1 VKPLAVDHDSVGSR
15 MGDAM
20 KDTPS
25 ARQDRRDWKALPQRP
40 RPGRPS
46 ALLSI
51 RTPISRGARITLIVL
66 SFAIPLAAWFIISAA
81 GVVSATFLPS
91 PAATLSAG
99 VEMAKAGELFTDM
112 WDTIQRILYGFGLA
126 VLVSVPLG
134 MLMGTFAAAN
144 SLFGPLISAVRYLPA
159 PAFIP
164 LLIIW
169 VGLDE
174 WTKILLLFIGTVF
187 FNTMM
192 VADVARSVPTALIN
206 VSYTLGAR
214 RGEVLRKVIVPHSLP
229 GIIDAARVNI
239 AAAWN
244 FVVVAELVVSTT
256 GLGRRIVQAQ
266 RFLQT
271 DRIFAMLI
279 LIGVIGVLIDL
290 LLRLVR
296 NQVGRWTG

>member
-1 VKPLAVDHDSVGSR
+1 MKPLAVDHDSTGGT
-15 MGDAM
+15 MTE
-20 KDTPS
+20 DTPS
-25 ARQDRRDWKALPQRP
+25 ARQDRRDWQALPQRS

-46 ALLSI
+46 SLLSI
-51 RTPISRGARITLIVL
+51 RTPISRGARTTLIVM
-66 SFAIPLAAWFIISAA
+66 SFAVPLAAWFIVSAA
-81 GVVSATFLPS
+81 GVVEPTFLPS
-91 PAATLSAG
+91 PAATWSAG
-99 VEMAKAGELFTDM
+99 VEMAKSGELFTDM
-112 WDTIQRILYGFGLA
+112 WDTVQRILYGFGLA

-134 MLMGTFAAAN
+134 ILMGTFSAAN

-192 VADVARSVPTALIN
+192 TADVVRSVPMPLIN

-229 GIIDAARVNI
+229 GIVDAARVNV

-271 DRIFAMLI
+271 DRIFAILI

-290 LLRLVR
+290 LLRLLR

>member
-1 VKPLAVDHDSVGSR
+1 
-15 MGDAM
+15 
-20 KDTPS
+20 
-25 ARQDRRDWKALPQRP
+25 
-40 RPGRPS
+40 
-46 ALLSI
+46 LLSI

-66 SFAIPLAAWFIISAA
+66 SFGIPLAAWFIVSTA

-91 PAATLSAG
+91 PAATFSAA

-112 WDTIQRILYGFGLA
+112 GDTVQRIVYGFGLA
-126 VLVSVPLG
+126 LLVSVPLG
-134 MLMGTFAAAN
+134 LLMGTFAAAN

-187 FNTMM
+187 FNTLM
-192 VADVARSVPTALIN
+192 VADVVRSVPMPLIN

-214 RGEVLRKVIVPHSLP
+214 RNEVVRKVIIPHSLP

-279 LIGVIGVLIDL
+279 LIGIIGVLIDL

>member
-1 VKPLAVDHDSVGSR
+1 LAVDDDKV
-15 MGDAM
+15 DAGP
-20 KDTPS
+20 TS
-25 ARQDRRDWKALPQRP
+25 ARRDRKDWPALPQRA
-40 RPGRPS
+40 RPGRPP
-46 ALLSI
+46 ALLGI
-51 RTPISRGARITLIVL
+51 RTPNSRGARTMLIVL
-66 SFAIPLAAWFIISAA
+66 SFGIPLAAWFIVSAA
-81 GVVSATFLPS
+81 GVVSPTFLPS

-99 VEMAKAGELFTDM
+99 VEMATAGELFTDM
-112 WDTIQRILYGFGLA
+112 GDTVQRILYGFGLA

-134 MLMGTFAAAN
+134 MVMGTFGAAN

-169 VGLDE
+169 IGLGE
-174 WTKILLLFIGTVF
+174 WTKIMLLFIGTVF
-187 FNTMM
+187 FNTLM
-192 VADVARSVPTALIN
+192 VADVVRSVPMPLIN

-279 LIGVIGVLIDL
+279 LIGIIGVVIDL
-290 LLRLVR
+290 LLRLLR
-296 NQVGRWTG
+296 NQVGKWTG